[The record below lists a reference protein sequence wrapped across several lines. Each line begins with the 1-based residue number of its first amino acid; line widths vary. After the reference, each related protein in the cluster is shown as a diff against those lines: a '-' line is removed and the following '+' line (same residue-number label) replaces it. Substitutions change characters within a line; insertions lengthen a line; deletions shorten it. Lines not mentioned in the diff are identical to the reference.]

1 MNKSRLRELKKDLLE
16 HCKLDYVGLWVVSS
30 TVREGLLLEDDNEV
44 QENSLAIIR
53 GLLEDGLVVVGDMD
67 WELEKLVPWPSEPK
81 ETLAR
86 IREEWDQIGRDPD
99 HLEIC
104 WLTTT
109 QKGDRWVEE
118 HIENAPPNQLIH

>member
-1 MNKSRLRELKKDLLE
+1 MKKGRLHKLKDDLLE
-16 HCKLDYVGLWVVSS
+16 HCKLDYVGLWVVFS
-30 TVREGLLLEDDNEV
+30 TVREGLLMENDNEV
-44 QENSLAIIR
+44 KKASLEVIR
-53 GLLEDGLVVVGDMD
+53 DLLEDGLVVVGDID
-67 WELEKLVPWPSEPK
+67 WELEILVPWTSEPK

-86 IREEWDQIGRDPD
+86 IREEWDRIGRDPD

-118 HIENAPPNQLIH
+118 HMENAPTN